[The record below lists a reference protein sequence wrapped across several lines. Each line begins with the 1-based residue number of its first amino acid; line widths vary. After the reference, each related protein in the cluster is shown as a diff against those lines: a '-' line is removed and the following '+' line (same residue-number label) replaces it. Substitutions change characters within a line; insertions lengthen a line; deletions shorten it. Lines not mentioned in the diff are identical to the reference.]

1 MSALLPAWATAKVIT
16 SAVAGAVVV
25 GGAIAVVTADDS
37 VEATVVDVV
46 DGDTLDVRYDGA
58 EHRVRLLNL
67 DTPESVDPKQ
77 HCAVHGS

>member
-1 MSALLPAWATAKVIT
+1 M
-16 SAVAGAVVV
+16 
-25 GGAIAVVTADDS
+25 
-37 VEATVVDVV
+37 VDVV